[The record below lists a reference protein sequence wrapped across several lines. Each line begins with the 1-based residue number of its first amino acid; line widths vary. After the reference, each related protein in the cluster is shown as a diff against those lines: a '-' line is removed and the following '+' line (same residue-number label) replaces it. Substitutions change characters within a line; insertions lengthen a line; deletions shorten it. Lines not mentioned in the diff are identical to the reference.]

1 VDGAGRW
8 SLLHRP
14 LQPHQADASGR
25 LERERIEV
33 IAQTLLRRYGVVFR
47 RLLERETGL
56 PPWRDLLY
64 LYRRLEARGEI
75 RGGRFVQ
82 GFSGEQFALPDALA
96 TLRQVRRDHSEAELV
111 AVSGADPLNL
121 TGILTPGKRVP
132 ANAGNRVLYR
142 NGVPVALYIGRQV
155 EFLGEIDP
163 AAEWELR
170 QHLLRQQQPGA
181 FQAPPSLR
189 PI

>member
-1 VDGAGRW
+1 
-8 SLLHRP
+8 
-14 LQPHQADASGR
+14 
-25 LERERIEV
+25 
-33 IAQTLLRRYGVVFR
+33 VVFR

-82 GFSGEQFALPDALA
+82 GFSGEQFALPEALA
-96 TLRQVRRDHSEAELV
+96 SLRQVRRNPADAELV

-121 TGILTPGKRVP
+121 TGIITPGKRVP

-142 NGVPVALYIGRQV
+142 NGIPVASSIGRQV

-163 AAEWELR
+163 ATEWELR
-170 QHLLRQQQPGA
+170 QHLLRQQRPAAYQ
-181 FQAPPSLR
+181 QPPSMR
-189 PI
+189 PV